1 MYCIVPVLFIIFVM
15 STIAKINIL
24 KDNFMNTTTNLRQTI
39 LNGSKKLAIT
49 MAMLL
54 TLGASYSFANTP
66 DSISSDIRTSFKKD
80 FHNARIIN
88 TEVRKNFTKLT
99 FKMDDVVM
107 FAYYSENGELLAIT
121 RNIVSS
127 QLPLNLQ
134 ISLKSNYQGFWIT
147 ELFELSG
154 DNDSCYY
161 VSLESANSKVT
172 LRSNGDTWEVYS
184 STTKQ

>member
-1 MYCIVPVLFIIFVM
+1 M
-15 STIAKINIL
+15 STITKINIL
-24 KDNFMNTTTNLRQTI
+24 KDNFMNTTINLRQTL

-49 MAMLL
+49 MVLLL
-54 TLGASYSFANTP
+54 TLGLSYSFARTP
-66 DSISSDIRTSFKKD
+66 DSIRSDIRASFRKD
-80 FHNARIIN
+80 FHNALIIS

-99 FKMDDVVM
+99 FRMDNMIM
-107 FAYYSENGELLAIT
+107 FAYYSGNGELLAIT

-134 ISLKSNYQGFWIT
+134 MPLKNDYAGYWIT

-154 DNDSCYY
+154 DNDNCYY
-161 VSLESANSKVT
+161 VSLENADSKVT

-184 STTKQ
+184 STMKQ

>member
-1 MYCIVPVLFIIFVM
+1 M
-15 STIAKINIL
+15 STITKINIL

-39 LNGSKKLAIT
+39 LNGSKKVAIM

-54 TLGASYSFANTP
+54 TLGASFSFAATP
-66 DSISSDIRTSFKKD
+66 DSINSDVRTAFRKD
-80 FHNARIIN
+80 FRNARIMN

-107 FAYYSENGELLAIT
+107 FAYYSTNGELLAIT

-134 ISLKSNYQGFWIT
+134 LELKNNYNGYWIT

-154 DNDSCYY
+154 DNDNCYY
-161 VSLESANSKVT
+161 VSLENADSKVT

-184 STTKQ
+184 SSMKK